1 MYGLASIPLTK
12 ADGRNIDAFQMKG
25 PRKILHVKNP
35 YWSRVSNKKLLER
48 VNAKLSG
55 ELENKELR
63 RFSTILIE
71 RQTALYAHII
81 RAGEDDP
88 MKSISITEQG
98 ERVRADF
105 RRVGR
110 PRVKW
115 YDTTRGHIITLLRK
129 EGTISDQLARH
140 EINDYIIK

>member
-1 MYGLASIPLTK
+1 MYGLASIPPAK
-12 ADGRNIDAFQMKG
+12 ADGKNDAFQMRG
-25 PRKILHVKNP
+25 LRKILHIKNP

-55 ELENKELR
+55 KLENKELR
-63 RFSTILIE
+63 RLSTRLIE
-71 RQTALYAHII
+71 RQIVSYAHMV
-81 RAGEDDP
+81 RADEDDP
-88 MKSISITEQG
+88 MKSISVTEQG

-115 YDTTRGHIITLLRK
+115 YDATKGHIITRPRK
-129 EGTISDQLARH
+129 KPL
-140 EINDYIIK
+140 